1 MNENYYEKLLN
12 INTKGNENWNKVSPH
27 NHPYEPTLYKALNV
41 LFENYNLNKEDH
53 IVDFGC
59 GKGRLI
65 FYINYYFKCF
75 ATGIELNEIY
85 FNEALINKYNYIQK
99 NKKMENKID
108 FYCTLAQN
116 YSVGLKD
123 NKFYFFNPFSVQIFI
138 NVVENIR
145 KSFEKNPRDMDIII
159 YYPSDDYIHYLEY
172 RTPFILNK
180 EILYEDLYKNDLRE
194 KFLIYSLNIN
204 F

>member
-12 INTKGNENWNKVSPH
+12 INTKGNENWNKTSPH

-41 LFENYNLNKEDH
+41 LFENYNLNEDDH

-85 FNEALINKYNYIQK
+85 FNEALLNKYHYIQK

-116 YSVGLKD
+116 YSIDLQD

-138 NVVENIR
+138 NVVENIM

-159 YYPSDDYIHYLEY
+159 YYPSDDYIQYLEY